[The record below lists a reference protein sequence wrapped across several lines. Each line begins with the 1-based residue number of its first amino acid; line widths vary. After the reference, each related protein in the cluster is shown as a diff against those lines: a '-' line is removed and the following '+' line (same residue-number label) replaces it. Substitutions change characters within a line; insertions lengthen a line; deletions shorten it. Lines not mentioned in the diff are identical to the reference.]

1 MKCHRYKRRLTQYPV
16 SVLDRVIRRRFR
28 LLHQRYMSGDKV
40 PADLVAADFRP
51 YPKRQ
56 RLHDKAWVR
65 YEMWKYL

>member
-1 MKCHRYKRRLTQYPV
+1 MKCHRYKRCLTRYPV
-16 SVLDRVIRRRFR
+16 SVLDRVIRRRFQ
-28 LLHQRYMSGDKV
+28 LLHQRYNAGDMV
-40 PADLVAADFRP
+40 PVDFRP